1 VHSGDI
7 VGFAFHIEF
16 AIVFVRDPEPEP
28 LIQPTCR
35 IGLDYS
41 QRYRSSFGS
50 GFNQH
55 SIHDL
60 GADALPLETSFN
72 KQLGNENRITLCH
85 ALQPSYINT
94 VQGDYS
100 NLMKVPLISEAS
112 GVSGQIQAQFA
123 DRSVHF
129 GEV

>member
-1 VHSGDI
+1 MPDTLHAVASVVHSGDI
-7 VGFAFHIEF
+7 VGFA
-16 AIVFVRDPEPEP
+16 
-28 LIQPTCR
+28 
-35 IGLDYS
+35 
-41 QRYRSSFGS
+41 
-50 GFNQH
+50 
-55 SIHDL
+55 
-60 GADALPLETSFN
+60 
-72 KQLGNENRITLCH
+72 RITPCH
-85 ALQPSYINT
+85 ALQPSYIIA